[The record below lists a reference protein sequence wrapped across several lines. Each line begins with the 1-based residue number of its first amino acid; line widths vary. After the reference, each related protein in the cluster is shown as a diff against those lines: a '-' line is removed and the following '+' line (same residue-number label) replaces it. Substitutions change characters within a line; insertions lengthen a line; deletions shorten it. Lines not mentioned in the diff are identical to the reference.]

1 MTATVQLS
9 GVQQA
14 MLVALRTLIGW
25 HFLYEGYT
33 KLLYPAW
40 SQNGAPLAS
49 WSSAAYLKAAT
60 GPLAPVFHWI
70 GNASWVGS
78 FDVFIAITL
87 TLVGLSLMLGFLTQ
101 AGCAGALVLLTT
113 FYLSSIPTGMLDLR
127 AEGTYLIVNKNLIE
141 ACAVVVLL
149 TFRTGSLAGLDRL
162 WGRTRPADVR
172 VQEAVV

>member
-1 MTATVQLS
+1 MTATVRLS
-9 GVQQA
+9 AVQQA

-40 SQNGAPLAS
+40 SQSGAPLAS

-70 GNASWVGS
+70 GNASWIGS
-78 FDVFIAITL
+78 FDVLIAIAL
-87 TLVGLSLMLGFLTQ
+87 TLVGLSLMLGLLTQ

-113 FYLSSIPTGMLDLR
+113 FYLSSIPTGTLDLR

-149 TFRTGSLAGLDRL
+149 TFRTGSIAGLDRL
-162 WGRTRPADVR
+162 WVRSRPADVR
-172 VQEAVV
+172 VQEAAA